1 MKFAPRFLV
10 NLWMGFRVARWARQL
25 HSPGRGRAAQQTAF
39 TSLMLQLEN
48 TEFGR
53 AHGITAATTY
63 AQYRER
69 VPPRTYGYFAPLI
82 ARMAAGAEDVLTP
95 GRCPFFAESAGTTE
109 LSPKLLPVPELMLAH
124 FRRGLRDTLFLFA
137 ARVGHGG
144 VFLGRQ
150 LHAGASTALTEANGA
165 YRTELDGIL
174 SLCLS
179 PWVETNL
186 YAPPAALARL
196 PASPEKSTA
205 IARTMLRQD
214 VTLIGGPPA
223 NLCAVAQA
231 AREAAGCSQRP
242 GDLTEVWPNLACAV
256 ITGATAGLHGETL
269 RSALGPTVRW
279 HELYAAAEGVI
290 AAQDDG
296 RPPGLRLLTDTGVF
310 FEFLP
315 WAGFQEARLAQAGTE
330 CLPLEKISAGIDY
343 VLVVTTPAGL
353 CRYVPG
359 DIVRFVS
366 VDPPRLQFVGRTVG
380 QLNALAEQVTER
392 DLLETLQAV
401 CTRNGWQ
408 AVNFHVA
415 PFSHRLAA
423 GQAIHSHEWWLEL
436 RTPSARTPTANG
448 LGPELDAELA
458 QRNRSYA
465 AQRKAGRLEEAR
477 VRLVAPG
484 VFAQWAQAQRLSGSA
499 SKMIRCRSDR
509 LIADQLAA
517 LTHFFDASAA
527 PSTPVRERAPS

>member
-1 MKFAPRFLV
+1 MTFGPRFLV
-10 NLWMGFRVARWARQL
+10 SLWVGVRVARWARKL
-25 HSPGRGRAAQQTAF
+25 RAPGRGPAAQQTAF
-39 TSLMLQLEN
+39 TGLMTQLVG

-53 AHGITAATTY
+53 AHGLTAATTY

-82 ARMAAGAEDVLTP
+82 ARMAAGAEGVLSP

-109 LSPKLLPVPELMLAH
+109 LAPKLLPVPEPMLAQ
-124 FRRGLRDTLFLFA
+124 FRRGMRDALFLIA
-137 ARVGHGG
+137 ARAGHGG

-150 LHAGASTALTEANGA
+150 LHAGASTALTETNGA
-165 YRTELDGIL
+165 YRTALDGIFA
-174 SLCLS
+174 LCLT
-179 PWVETNL
+179 PWVEANL
-186 YAPPAALARL
+186 YAPPAAVAQL
-196 PASPEKSTA
+196 PAGPEKCAA

-214 VTLIGGPPA
+214 VTLIGGVPA
-223 NLCAVAQA
+223 TLCAVAQA
-231 AREAAGCSQRP
+231 AREAAGCSPRP
-242 GDLTEVWPNLACAV
+242 GYLTEVWPNLACAV
-256 ITGATAGLHGETL
+256 VTGAPPGLHDETL

-279 HELYAAAEGVI
+279 HELYAAAEGVF

-315 WAGFQEARLAQAGTE
+315 WTQFQEARLAQAGTE

-359 DIVRFVS
+359 DIVRFLS
-366 VDPPRLQFVGRTVG
+366 VDPPRLQFVGRTAG
-380 QLNALAEQVTER
+380 QLNGWAEQVTER
-392 DLLETLQAV
+392 DLVETLQAV

-408 AVNFHVA
+408 PVNFHVA
-415 PFSHRLAA
+415 PFSDRIAA
-423 GQAIHSHEWWLEL
+423 GQMINGHEWWMEL
-436 RTPSARTPTANG
+436 RTHTTKTPTANVI
-448 LGPELDAELA
+448 GPELDAELA

-465 AQRKAGRLEEAR
+465 AQRITHRLEEAR

-484 VFAQWAQAQRLSGSA
+484 VFAQWAQAQRLSDHA
-499 SKMIRCRSDR
+499 SKMLRCRSDR

-517 LTHFFDASAA
+517 LTHFYDARAA
-527 PSTPVRERAPS
+527 PLPPANPRAPS